1 MARRRQRR
9 GKKINRFTLF
19 GALVLTIVFGSI
31 FIYKTSEL
39 KAQSKEYSRQ
49 LEQLKEQK
57 AEQESRDAEL
67 DEFED
72 YVGTDEYVE
81 DVAREKLGLVY
92 SDEIL
97 FKPEDDK

>member
-1 MARRRQRR
+1 MAGRRKRR
-9 GKKINRFTLF
+9 GKKMNRFTLF
-19 GALVLTIVFGSI
+19 GALFFTIVFGGI

-39 KAQSKEYSRQ
+39 KAQSKEYSKQ
-49 LEQLKEQK
+49 LEQLKDQRDEQK
-57 AEQESRDAEL
+57 ERDAEL

-97 FKPEDDK
+97 FKPEDKK